1 MTKPKPKLHIVREPK
16 LWVSTANGNLRL
28 PANVYNVKGNVV
40 EVKRQLRKKGDALE
54 VGPMAAAFKP
64 HWGQKPIWDD
74 RKTLN
79 TILLAGSQG
88 GKSHIGPH
96 WLWRE
101 IEAKCASGPDGT
113 EYLFGIVGPTLQM
126 MRQATVG
133 IARMVRFLC
142 AKFGV
147 TEDVILNKQD
157 LKINLKPLGYN
168 VEIYAGSAERRHRL
182 QGARLEAAWIDEA
195 GMVSDPAIYH
205 ITTQR
210 LHGEGRLLITTT
222 PYVQGAQWLAE
233 LIKKAESGLNP
244 HWLVVRFSS
253 IVNPY
258 FSLEEEESLQGE
270 LPPWYFNMMYHAQ
283 FEKPAGLVYPDV
295 TYIDP
300 IEIPQHWPRFVGID
314 PTHGGKDKFAAV
326 WIAYNP
332 LEPEIWYIYR
342 EFYLACAPSMSTPN
356 ERYRPPH
363 EMLDSIYAMSVVNE
377 WDDEA
382 GGLDANGKLN
392 GAFVPTEERED
403 IGRIF
408 VDPASPDMAYDV
420 QQLFPE
426 SQVYGA
432 KAANK
437 FGGLLEVG
445 KMLKT
450 GRLLVFNDLVHW
462 AFEQGQYA
470 YPYDEFGETIGDVP
484 MKRDDHL
491 MDCTRYAV
499 GQCDEA
505 RSLAEPSFG

>member
-1 MTKPKPKLHIVREPK
+1 MTKRKPKLHIVRAPK

-28 PANVYNVKGNVV
+28 PADVYDVKGNVI
-40 EVKRQLRKKGDALE
+40 EVRKPKRTRGDARK
-54 VGPMAAAFKP
+54 VGPLAARFDP
-64 HWGQKPIWDD
+64 HWGQKPIWYDQ
-74 RKTLN
+74 KTLN

-101 IEAKCASGPDGT
+101 IEKKVAEGPDGT

-157 LKINLKPLGYN
+157 LRIDLKPVGYN
-168 VEIYAGSAERRHRL
+168 VQIYAGSAERRHRL
-182 QGARLEAAWIDEA
+182 QGARLEAAWIDEG
-195 GMVSDPAIYH
+195 GMVRDPAIYH

-222 PYVQGAQWLAE
+222 PYMAGATWLAE
-233 LIKKAESGLNP
+233 LIKKAETGKDP

-258 FSLEEEESLQGE
+258 FSLEEEASLKAE
-270 LPPWYFNMMYHAQ
+270 LPPWYFKMMYHAQ
-283 FEKPAGLVYPDV
+283 FEKPAGLVYPTV

-300 IEIPQHWPRFVGID
+300 VAIPAHWPRFIGID

-332 LEPEIWYIYR
+332 LEPEVWYVYR
-342 EFYLACAPSMSTPN
+342 EFYLACAPSMSAPN
-356 ERYRPPH
+356 ERWRSPH
-363 EMLDSIYAMSVVNE
+363 EMLDAIHAMSVVHE
-377 WDDEA
+377 WDDEEQE
-382 GGLDANGKLN
+382 
-392 GAFVPTEERED
+392 FMPTDERED

-408 VDPASPDMAYDV
+408 VDPSKPETVHDV
-420 QQLFPE
+420 QDRFEE
-426 SQVYGA
+426 SQVY
-432 KAANK
+432 AAAGTRK

-450 GRLLVFNDLVHW
+450 GRLVVFNNLIHW
-462 AFEQGQYA
+462 AHEQSAYA
-470 YPYDEFGETIGDVP
+470 YPYDEFGETVGEVP
-484 MKRDDHL
+484 MDRDDHL
-491 MDCTRYAV
+491 MDATRYAI

-505 RSLAEPSFG
+505 RNMAEPSFA